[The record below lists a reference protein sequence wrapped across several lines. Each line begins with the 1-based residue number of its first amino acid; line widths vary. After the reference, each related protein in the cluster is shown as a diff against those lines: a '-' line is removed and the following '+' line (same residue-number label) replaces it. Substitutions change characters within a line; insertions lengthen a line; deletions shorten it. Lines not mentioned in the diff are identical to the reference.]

1 MSTTLA
7 VPHTV
12 DPVVFRI
19 DLSSVRYHLTQS
31 SQAVM
36 SPDEWPVAER
46 EYRQFLTLMNRFP
59 GRLLIPSG
67 KALSIWQAHIL
78 DTRAYRTDCEDAFGR
93 YLDHFPYLG
102 ELDPEDQPEYEI
114 GVRNLQQ
121 LRQAHHFRS
130 KSSAT
135 SPEQPTRDSDSKCVV
150 GTAARRLV
158 VLVALPWSQKD
169 HQAMPLGHASI
180 LARLRADPL
189 IDARSVVHPVN
200 APGFSAPRVAEDITN
215 LVRDVPDQAAVVA
228 IGAYVW
234 NDHAVRAIVK
244 LLREGGFRGRIVL
257 GGPQVT
263 YMNTGLETLYPEVDA
278 FIRGAG
284 EEALC
289 EFSRI
294 DSPTL
299 ILGVHLAGTDDR
311 PTQAR
316 TTLSAL
322 PSPWLTGTLDA
333 RTSTSVHWESQR
345 GCPYTCSFCQH
356 RQCDPK
362 AAIDNKVDT
371 HRAVAEIELLCS
383 AEVKR
388 ISVLDP
394 VFNFDETHAT
404 AILHRF
410 IDCGFKGEISLQC
423 RAERINLDN
432 PAFLDAAEKLNVTL
446 EFGLQS
452 VFEAEFRA
460 VRRWNKIPKIAAVF
474 HEVQRRGIRQEVS
487 LIYGLPEQTL
497 DSFRASVD
505 WCLQRQI
512 SLVRAF
518 PLLLLRGTK
527 LHDDRAH
534 WQLVARDGI
543 LPTVISSSTFSE
555 SDWQAMDDIAH
566 ALTWSATKE
575 ARPAS
580 VEQLMH
586 EYREATVLSAD
597 SQLRA
602 LGRIQ

>member
-1 MSTTLA
+1 MSATLA

-46 EYRQFLTLMNRFP
+46 EYRQFLTFMNRFP

-102 ELDPEDQPEYEI
+102 ELNPDDQPEYEI

-121 LRQAHHFRS
+121 LRQIHHFRS
-130 KSSAT
+130 NSSTT
-135 SPEQPTRDSDSKCVV
+135 SPEQPTSDFDSKCVV
-150 GTAARRLV
+150 ATTARHRV
-158 VLVALPWSQKD
+158 VLVALPWHQEG

-180 LARLRADPL
+180 LARLTADPL
-189 IDARSVVHPVN
+189 IDVRSVVHPVN
-200 APGFSAPRVAEDITN
+200 APGFSASRVAEEITN
-215 LVRDVPDQAAVVA
+215 LVEEVPDQAAVVA

-234 NDHAVRAIVK
+234 NDHAVREIVK

-289 EFSRI
+289 EYSRI
-294 DSPTL
+294 DSPTP

-311 PTQAR
+311 ITQAQ
-316 TTLSAL
+316 TTLNAL
-322 PSPWLTGTLDA
+322 PSPWLVGTLDA

-345 GCPYTCSFCQH
+345 GCPYSCSFCQH

-362 AAIDNKVDT
+362 ATIAKVDT
-371 HRAVAEIELLCS
+371 HRAVAEIELLCN

-394 VFNFDETHAT
+394 VFNIDETHAT

-410 IDCGFKGEISLQC
+410 IDCGFEGEISLQC

-432 PAFLDAAEKLNVTL
+432 PAFLDAADKLNVTL

-452 VFEAEFRA
+452 VIEAEFRA
-460 VRRWNKIPKIAAVF
+460 VRRRNKIPKIAAVF

-505 WCLQRQI
+505 WCLQHRI

-527 LHDDRAH
+527 LHDRRAD
-534 WQLVARDGI
+534 WQLVVRDEI
-543 LPTVISSSTFSE
+543 LPTVTSSSTFSE
-555 SDWQAMDDIAH
+555 SDWQAMDDIAN

-586 EYREATVLSAD
+586 EYREATFPSAD